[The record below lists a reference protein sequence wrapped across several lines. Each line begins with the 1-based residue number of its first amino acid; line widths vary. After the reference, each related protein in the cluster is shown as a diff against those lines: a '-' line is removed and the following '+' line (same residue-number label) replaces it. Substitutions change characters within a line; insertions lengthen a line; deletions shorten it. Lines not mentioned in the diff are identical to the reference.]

1 MTYSC
6 EGRYY
11 IEEKDRRGVT
21 IYLTK
26 TGKETGSLTQEQLE
40 GSRVEPTLVSDQEIS
55 KACNLGGTS
64 KGSNKNKNRFFV
76 EVFPKGGGVSS
87 NPKFS

>member
-55 KACNLGGTS
+55 KACNLGENILQVKKEGPTTYVKHHCS
-64 KGSNKNKNRFFV
+64 V
-76 EVFPKGGGVSS
+76 
-87 NPKFS
+87 